1 MLDEKWKGPVAGW
14 ATEPDGLECRYSTS
28 NTSER
33 NREQE
38 QLAAELA
45 AVRKHL
51 EQRAEANQIISSWRD
66 ELRAKLARARL
77 KHELIGLHSEEH
89 DCLVAEVGDFKR
101 LCRALGWRGRS
112 A

>member
-1 MLDEKWKGPVAGW
+1 MAPPPFADGKA
-14 ATEPDGLECRYSTS
+14 EPDGFGEIDRCFLTAEP
-28 NTSER
+28 

-38 QLAAELA
+38 QLDAELA

-51 EQRAEANQIISSWRD
+51 ERRAEANQIISSWRD

-101 LCRALGWRGRS
+101 LCRALGWSPSGRQS
-112 A
+112 